1 MIFNHKSLESI
12 ETVRQ
17 ELIEDTY
24 ALAIGGGCPAA
35 ILEASDIERM
45 TDEEVLKEAKKR
57 GLI

>member
-24 ALAIGGGCPAA
+24 ALAIGGCPAA
-35 ILEASDIERM
+35 ILEAPDIERM
-45 TDEEVLKEAKKR
+45 TDAEVLKEAKKR